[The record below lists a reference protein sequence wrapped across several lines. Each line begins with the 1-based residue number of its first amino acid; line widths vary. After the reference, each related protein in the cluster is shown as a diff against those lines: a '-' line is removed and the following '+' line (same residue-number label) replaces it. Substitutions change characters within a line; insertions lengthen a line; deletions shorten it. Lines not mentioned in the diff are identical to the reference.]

1 LLRKVY
7 RGCTNNDGDDRYFQ
21 AELSGYAKKM
31 RYLVRWGLISVA
43 VILGIMIT
51 PGTDAIAAVGKVGPL
66 KVGALKVGPLKVGP
80 LKVGPGKVGSV
91 KLTKSQQKMRD
102 LKQSTARWI
111 QVDLTKQRVIAWEGK
126 RWVEAMIVSTGK
138 ADTPT
143 VTGIY
148 DIYIKHRETRMQGE
162 DYDLSDVPYVM
173 YFSGGYG
180 FHGAYWHNSFGT
192 PVSHGCVN
200 LAVDKAKWL
209 YDFASVGTTVV
220 VHR

>member
-7 RGCTNNDGDDRYFQ
+7 RGSTNNGGDYRYFQ
-21 AELSGYAKKM
+21 TEFSGYADEM
-31 RYLVRWGLISVA
+31 RYLMRRVLISMAMVG
-43 VILGIMIT
+43 VIMIT

-66 KVGALKVGPLKVGP
+66 KVGPLKVGA
-80 LKVGPGKVGSV
+80 LKVGPGKVGSL

-102 LKQSTARWI
+102 LKQSTSRWI
-111 QVDLTKQRVIAWEGK
+111 EVDLTKQRVIAWEGK

-209 YDFASVGTTVV
+209 YDFASIGTTVV

>member
-1 LLRKVY
+1 
-7 RGCTNNDGDDRYFQ
+7 
-21 AELSGYAKKM
+21 M
-31 RYLVRWGLISVA
+31 RYSVRRLLISITIV
-43 VILGIMIT
+43 LGIMMA
-51 PGTDAIAAVGKVGPL
+51 PGNDAIAAVG
-66 KVGALKVGPLKVGP
+66 KVGPLKVGP

-138 ADTPT
+138 VDTPT

-162 DYDLSDVPYVM
+162 DYDLPDVPYVM

-180 FHGAYWHNSFGT
+180 FHGAYWHNNFGT
-192 PVSHGCVN
+192 PVSHGCIN
-200 LAVDKAKWL
+200 MAVDKAKWL
-209 YDFASVGTTVV
+209 YGFASVGTTVV